1 MKRALLTLAA
11 AFLLT
16 GAAPALAT
24 QPAPLPNP
32 DLPAVTPV
40 TPGSGNADSPDA
52 SVSSTRAC
60 GAMRRFARR
69 GNGSVGLKVVNLRS
83 GKSICS
89 LGADARRSLASNTKL
104 FTTATALDR
113 LGSEATFRTRVF
125 AAGKV
130 ENGTLNGNLF
140 LKGGGDPSFGT
151 SAFVDSYLAGEGS
164 EVEKLAVQV
173 RQSGIRKITGRVFA
187 DDTVFDRLRGVQDSG
202 YATSPWIGPL
212 SGLSFNAGFTS
223 ASLSRF
229 SSDPARLAARSL
241 ARALRVRGV
250 NVRLETG
257 LRRTPGRYL
266 SNQVARQIS
275 PDMAWMARVTNLNSV
290 NYWAEMLLKDLG
302 AEILGSGTTASGV
315 KVVRRSMAK
324 YGVDV
329 WPIDGSGLTYGNRS
343 TASNVVRLLA
353 RARKLPWA
361 RDFLASLP
369 TAGVDGTLA
378 SRMRGSEAQ
387 GRCHAKTGTLT
398 GVTALSGY
406 CFNQSGRQF
415 AFSILMNDVSNVTT
429 ARAAQDRIAALI
441 ANL

>member
-11 AFLLT
+11 GFLLT
-16 GAAPALAT
+16 GTTPAQAT
-24 QPAPLPNP
+24 QPAPLPNHDP
-32 DLPAVTPV
+32 PAVTPV
-40 TPGSGNADSPDA
+40 MPASGSAGPQDA
-52 SVSSTRAC
+52 SVSATQAC
-60 GAMRRFARR
+60 AAMRRFARR
-69 GNGSVGLKVVNLRS
+69 GNGSVGLRVVNLRS

-89 LGADARRSLASNTKL
+89 LGAGARRSLASNTKL

-113 LGSEATFRTRVF
+113 LGSKGTFRTRVF

-130 ENGTLNGNLF
+130 KNGTLNGNLF

-151 SAFVDSYLAGEGS
+151 NAFVDSYLAGEGS
-164 EVEKLAVQV
+164 EVEKLAAQV
-173 RQSGIRKITGRVFA
+173 KRSGIRKVTGRVFA
-187 DDTVFDRLRGVQDSG
+187 DDSVFDRLRGVQDSG

-229 SSDPARLAARSL
+229 SSNPAMLAARSL

-257 LRRTPGRYL
+257 LRRTPDRFM

-290 NYWAEMLLKDLG
+290 NYWAEMLLKNLG

-343 TASNVVRLLA
+343 TASNVVRLLT
-353 RARKLPWA
+353 RARNLPWA
-361 RDFLASLP
+361 RDFLVSLP

-406 CFNQSGRQF
+406 CFNESGRQF
-415 AFSILMNDVSNVTT
+415 AFSILMNDVSNVTA